1 MVFLAKSFSNPGVA
15 LTKIF
20 REWAY
25 NQFHFPGK
33 SEAKNAGG
41 GYSRNIEKK
50 RGMCD
55 EKNEMMGLVKGVKF

>member
-1 MVFLAKSFSNPGVA
+1 M
-15 LTKIF
+15 TKIF

-25 NQFHFPGK
+25 NRFHFPGK

-41 GYSRNIEKK
+41 VYNRNIEKK

-55 EKNEMMGLVKGVKF
+55 EKNEDATNDTDIVRRIDL